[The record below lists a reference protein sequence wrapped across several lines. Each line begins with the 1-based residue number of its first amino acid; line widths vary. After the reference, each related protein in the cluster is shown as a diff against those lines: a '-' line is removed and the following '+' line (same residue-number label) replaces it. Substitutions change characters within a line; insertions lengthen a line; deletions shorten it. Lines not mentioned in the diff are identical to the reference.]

1 MHVPKNF
8 FHDRMVLLLLSV
20 NTFLTLIGSVL
31 ILLRLDAGRPDGYV
45 VQYRSDLG
53 LSAFK
58 TGGATTF
65 ISFIVFML
73 FVLVFHTVLS
83 MRVYP
88 IRRQLAVTIMAL
100 AALLIV
106 LAIIVSN
113 ALLVLR

>member
-8 FHDRMVLLLLSV
+8 FHDRIVLLLLSV
-20 NTFLTLIGSVL
+20 NTFLTIIGSAL
-31 ILLRLDAGRPDGYV
+31 ILLRLDAGRPDLYT

-58 TGGATTF
+58 TGGASTF
-65 ISFIVFML
+65 VSFIIFML
-73 FVLVFHTVLS
+73 FVLVFHTVLG

-88 IRRQLAVTIMAL
+88 IRRQLAVAIMAL
-100 AALLIV
+100 AVLLIV